1 MTPPPASADLVSL
14 ARRVGAGAVRLRVG
28 DVIYRPGERARGW
41 IVLARG
47 RVKVALTA
55 ENGREILLYRLGPGE
70 ACLLST
76 SALLSDENL
85 PAEAVAETEVEAF
98 VVPAERFDALIAA
111 DADFRRE
118 VLRGYATR
126 VGGLVVMIEDV
137 LFHALPQR
145 LARWL
150 LAEAREG
157 VATATHQEIAA
168 ELGTAREV
176 VSRALRHFEHDG
188 LIAADR
194 GQVRLVDRE
203 ALAALAR

>member
-1 MTPPPASADLVSL
+1 VSL
-14 ARRVGAGAVRLRVG
+14 ARRVGAGAVRLRSG
-28 DVIYRPGERARGW
+28 DVIYRAGERARGW
-41 IVLARG
+41 VVVARG

-55 ENGREILLYRLGPGE
+55 ENGREILLYRVGPGE

-76 SALLSDENL
+76 SSLLSDDNL
-85 PAEAVAETEVEAF
+85 PAEAVAETQVDAF
-98 VVPAERFDALIAA
+98 VVPAERFDALLAE
-111 DADFRRE
+111 DAEFRRE
-118 VLRGYATR
+118 VLRGYASR

-150 LAEAREG
+150 VAEARDG

-176 VSRALRHFEHDG
+176 VSRALRHFERDG
-188 LIAADR
+188 LIEVDR
-194 GQVRLVDRE
+194 GQVRLIDRQ

>member
-1 MTPPPASADLVSL
+1 MTDLLAL
-14 ARRVGAGAVRLRVG
+14 ARRVGAVPARLKAG

-41 IVLARG
+41 VVVAAG
-47 RVKVALTA
+47 RVRVGLTA
-55 ENGREILLYRLGPGE
+55 ENGREVLLYRLGPGE

-76 SALLSDENL
+76 SALMAEENL

-98 VVPAERFDALIAA
+98 IVPADRFETLIAQ

-118 VLRGYATR
+118 VLRSYASR
-126 VGGLVVMIEDV
+126 VGGLVVKIEDV

-150 LAEAREG
+150 VAQGGG
-157 VATATHQEIAA
+157 VVTATHQEIAN

-176 VSRALRHFEHDG
+176 VTRALGHFERDG
-188 LIAADR
+188 LIAVER
-194 GQVRLVDRE
+194 GHVRLID
-203 ALAALAR
+203 AARLNAIAR

>member
-1 MTPPPASADLVSL
+1 MTPPTPSCDLVSL
-14 ARRVGAGAVRLRVG
+14 ARRVGAGAVRLRSG
-28 DVIYRPGERARGW
+28 DVIYRAGERARGW
-41 IVLARG
+41 VVVARG

-55 ENGREILLYRLGPGE
+55 ENGREILLYRVGPGE

-76 SALLSDENL
+76 SSLLSDDNL
-85 PAEAVAETEVEAF
+85 PAEAVAETQVDAF
-98 VVPAERFDALIAA
+98 VVPAERFDALLAE
-111 DADFRRE
+111 DAEFRRE
-118 VLRGYATR
+118 VLRGYASR

-150 LAEAREG
+150 VAEARDG

-176 VSRALRHFEHDG
+176 VSRALRHFERDG
-188 LIAADR
+188 LIEVDR
-194 GQVRLVDRE
+194 GQVRLIDRQ

>member
-1 MTPPPASADLVSL
+1 MSDTHLLDL
-14 ARRVGAGAVRLRVG
+14 ARRVGAGVAKLKAGQVV
-28 DVIYRPGERARGW
+28 YRPGERPRGW
-41 IVLARG
+41 IVLASG
-47 RVKVALTA
+47 HVKVALTA
-55 ENGREILLYRLGPGE
+55 DNGREILLYRLGPGQ

-85 PAEAVAETEVEAF
+85 PAEAVAETD
-98 VVPAERFDALIAA
+98 AEALIVPSDRFEQLIAE
-111 DADFRRE
+111 DAPFRRE
-118 VLRGYATR
+118 ILRGLASR

-150 LAEAREG
+150 LDRARDG

-176 VSRALRHFEHDG
+176 VTRALRHFERDG
-188 LIAADR
+188 LIEIDR
-194 GQVRLVDRE
+194 GQVRILERE
-203 ALAALAR
+203 ALAALTR

>member
-1 MTPPPASADLVSL
+1 MTDLLTL
-14 ARRVGAGAVRLRVG
+14 ARRVGAAPARLKAG

-41 IVLARG
+41 ILVAKG
-47 RVKVALTA
+47 RVKVGLTA

-76 SALLSDENL
+76 SALMADENL
-85 PAEAVAETEVEAF
+85 PAEAVAETDVEAF
-98 VVPAERFDALIAA
+98 IVPAERFDRLIGE
-111 DADFRRE
+111 DAEFRRE
-118 VLRGYATR
+118 VLRGYASR

-150 LAEAREG
+150 IAHAREG
-157 VATATHQEIAA
+157 VASATHQEIAG

-176 VSRALRHFEHDG
+176 VTRVLRHFERDG
-188 LIAADR
+188 LIAVER
-194 GQVRLVDRE
+194 GHVRLID
-203 ALAALAR
+203 ADGLATLG

>member
-1 MTPPPASADLVSL
+1 MTDLLTL
-14 ARRVGAGAVRLRVG
+14 ARRVGAVAARLKAG
-28 DVIYRPGERARGW
+28 DVIYRAGERARGW
-41 IVLARG
+41 IVVAQG
-47 RVKVALTA
+47 HVRVGLTA

-76 SALLSDENL
+76 SALMSDENL
-85 PAEAVAETEVEAF
+85 PAEAVAETDVEAF
-98 VVPAERFDALIAA
+98 VVPAERFDRLIGE

-118 VLRGYATR
+118 VLRGYASR

-150 LAEAREG
+150 IAHAGAG
-157 VATATHQEIAA
+157 VASATHQEIAS

-176 VSRALRHFEHDG
+176 VTRALGQFERDG
-188 LIAADR
+188 YIAVER
-194 GQVRLVDRE
+194 GHVRLIDAD

>member
-1 MTPPPASADLVSL
+1 MTANNLLDL
-14 ARRVGAGAVRLRVG
+14 ARRVGAGAARLKAG
-28 DVIYRPGERARGW
+28 DVVYRPGERPRGW
-41 IVLARG
+41 IVLASG

-55 ENGREILLYRLGPGE
+55 ENGREILLYRLGPGQ

-76 SALLSDENL
+76 SSLLSDENL
-85 PAEAVAETEVEAF
+85 PAEAVAETDAEAF
-98 VVPAERFDALIAA
+98 IVPAARFERLIAE

-118 VLRGYATR
+118 VLRGYASR

-150 LAEAREG
+150 LAKARDG

-176 VSRALRHFEHDG
+176 VSRALRHFERDG
-188 LIAADR
+188 LIAVDR

-203 ALAALAR
+203 ALATLAR